1 MPFFNSQAKRIWF
14 ASQHMPLSVFLT
26 LWKHALRRIGLLYV
40 IILPLLLAPQA
51 SAASRP
57 NEFAGTG
64 TASIPLQP
72 ATADQY
78 APLLN
83 AVQVAVGDWHTCALI
98 DNSEAAASLSEA
110 TSDPET
116 AGYTVKCW
124 GANGSGQLGDGTQ
137 MDRSIPVDVVG
148 LSSGVQAIAAG
159 DNHTCALTNAGG
171 VKCWGAN
178 RSNQLGDGM
187 GGTSRGAPVDVIVPL
202 PIP

>member
-1 MPFFNSQAKRIWF
+1 MPFFNNQARRVWL
-14 ASQHMPLSVFLT
+14 ASQHMRLSVFLN
-26 LWKHALRRIGLLYV
+26 LWTHALKRIGLLYV

-57 NEFAGTG
+57 NEFSGAG

-78 APLLN
+78 VLLLN
-83 AVQVAVGDWHTCALI
+83 AVQVAGGDWHTCALI

-116 AGYTVKCW
+116 AGYAVKCW
-124 GANGSGQLGDGTQ
+124 GANGLGQLGDGTQ

-159 DNHTCALTNAGG
+159 DNHTCALTNAGS
-171 VKCWGAN
+171 VKCWG
-178 RSNQLGDGM
+178 SNTDGQLGN
-187 GGTSRGAPVDVIVPL
+187 GTQTEGQVCLSRWT
-202 PIP
+202 